1 MWSDA
6 LLAYLHYL
14 SIFTLIVF
22 VTAEAVVLRPD
33 MTPAI
38 RRRLSIYDAVY
49 GASAGAVLVS
59 GLLRLFYGAK
69 GAAFYVHNPV
79 FHIKMGLFV
88 LVALMSIPPTL
99 TILRWKRQGKTLP
112 DFVPTPAEIAKVR
125 RWVMLEAHLII
136 FIPLAAVLMA
146 RGIGM

>member
-22 VTAEAVVLRPD
+22 VTAEAVVLRPG

-38 RRRLSIYDAVY
+38 RKRLALYDAVY
-49 GASAGAVLVS
+49 GTSAGAVLVT

-79 FHIKMGLFV
+79 FHIKMGLFI
-88 LVALMSIPPTL
+88 LVALLSIPPTL
-99 TILRWKRQGKTLP
+99 TILRWKKQGKTLP
-112 DFVPTPAEIAKVR
+112 DFVPTPAEIARVR
-125 RWVMLEAHLII
+125 RWVMTEAHLIV

>member
-38 RRRLSIYDAVY
+38 RKRLAIYDAVY
-49 GASAGAVLVS
+49 GASAGAVLIS
-59 GLLRLFYGAK
+59 GLLLLFYGAK
-69 GAAFYVHNPV
+69 GVAFYVHNPV

-88 LVALMSIPPTL
+88 LVALMSIRPTL
-99 TILRWKRQGKTLP
+99 AILRWKRQGKTLP

>member
-69 GAAFYVHNPV
+69 GVAFYVHNPI